1 MQSAYVMP
9 FMPALCNHTH
19 SLLFP
24 LHTITLRSYSTF
36 NFQFTSL
43 FSQIARFFI
52 DLAKK

>member
-1 MQSAYVMP
+1 MPSAYVKS
-9 FMPALCNHTH
+9 F
-19 SLLFP
+19 
-24 LHTITLRSYSTF
+24 F